1 MDHESRLTSPMKH
14 VGSKRIQTSVA
25 PQRVLCSCLVHAG
38 FFHYL
43 EEKELEVDES
53 VANSA
58 VVAEIVGA
66 TIMVVEEEEE
76 GEEVSAIVEKDK
88 GEREV

>member
-1 MDHESRLTSPMKH
+1 MKH

-25 PQRVLCSCLVHAG
+25 PQRVLCSCPVCAG
-38 FFHYL
+38 LLRYL
-43 EEKELEVDES
+43 EERELEVDES
-53 VANSA
+53 VACSS

-76 GEEVSAIVEKDK
+76 EEEVSAMVEKVK
-88 GEREV
+88 GEREMWG